1 MAWLSPE
8 LSDTK
13 NVQTDFYKLSVQ
25 TTKGNV
31 AVLALKTDGLGD
43 YFGISY
49 KMAVKF
55 AAHYGLDPE
64 DVLHATQEPI
74 DLLLGVDAASLLL
87 DKVRQLN
94 GKNIKPAPWAPH
106 IYLYG
111 SDASCK
117 FSLVG
122 RMNLNY
128 PVETARDKFSAQG
141 VFYFSSQDKYDS
153 CEQILL
159 AKSYTHHVGTENSS
173 VSYAEPPTRHI
184 KQTKCDPTPLSDVF
198 TTDDLE
204 KIVEKAS
211 DLRTHKFQASSL
223 PKFVS
228 MHKIFLAACALCLFH
243 SDGICA
249 TIAASRLLDDGQI
262 TICLLYTSD
271 AADDP

>member
-1 MAWLSPE
+1 MQVKRNLQERLVSCIGLSDNGSTLSFLSSRFIRKFKLSSLGVWRGSVQT

-94 GKNIKPAPWAPH
+94 GKKH
-106 IYLYG
+106 
-111 SDASCK
+111 
-117 FSLVG
+117 
-122 RMNLNY
+122 
-128 PVETARDKFSAQG
+128 
-141 VFYFSSQDKYDS
+141 
-153 CEQILL
+153 
-159 AKSYTHHVGTENSS
+159 
-173 VSYAEPPTRHI
+173 
-184 KQTKCDPTPLSDVF
+184 
-198 TTDDLE
+198 
-204 KIVEKAS
+204 
-211 DLRTHKFQASSL
+211 
-223 PKFVS
+223 
-228 MHKIFLAACALCLFH
+228 
-243 SDGICA
+243 
-249 TIAASRLLDDGQI
+249 
-262 TICLLYTSD
+262 
-271 AADDP
+271 